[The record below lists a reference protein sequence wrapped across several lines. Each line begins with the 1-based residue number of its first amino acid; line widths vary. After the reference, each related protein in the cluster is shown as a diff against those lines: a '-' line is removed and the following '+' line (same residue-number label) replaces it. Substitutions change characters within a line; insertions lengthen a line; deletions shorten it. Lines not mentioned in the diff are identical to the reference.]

1 MYHVYLGL
9 ELQTRA
15 IRSFAKISHSRRRPL
30 LGPSPGCNGILV
42 LSHLRHYAKQTNL
55 QMDLFQ
61 ALVDTRTSVGC
72 VDADG
77 AVAAVLVSSAL
88 PLVTRVTLRRR
99 LRGKDIVE
107 PFLNVSFL

>member
-9 ELQTRA
+9 QLQTTA
-15 IRSFAKISHSRRRPL
+15 IRRFAKISHSRRRPL
-30 LGPSPGCNGILV
+30 QGPSPGCNGILV

-61 ALVDTRTSVGC
+61 ALVDTRTSVGG

-77 AVAAVLVSSAL
+77 AVAAVLVSGAL
-88 PLVTRVTLRRR
+88 PLVARVTLRRR
-99 LRGKDIVE
+99 LKQQGANK
-107 PFLNVSFL
+107 